1 MLDFGWTF
9 VFTILNV
16 IVLFIVLRALLF
28 KPLTNF
34 MEQRSRKIKDAL
46 EESVREKARA
56 QELRDQMDGII
67 RETAVKAEGMIND
80 AKARAEKIRLEGVEN
95 TKLECEAMKEGA
107 RRLLE
112 SEVAE
117 ARLRLKD
124 EVAAL
129 AMVAA
134 AKILE
139 REVPGGRARS

>member
-1 MLDFGWTF
+1 
-9 VFTILNV
+9 
-16 IVLFIVLRALLF
+16 
-28 KPLTNF
+28 
-34 MEQRSRKIKDAL
+34 
-46 EESVREKARA
+46 
-56 QELRDQMDGII
+56 MDGII